1 MRCKSLWPGR
11 HSKVLFIDQHDVPT
25 GHPVVCGPSCIA
37 CGLSQLLPV
46 EVASLN
52 PELPDFYF
60 VNVEG
65 KGVGVSRKQV
75 GEMLGGLDRVEEQLR
90 RDYEHVDSL
99 HLVVEGILL
108 PSGGNECQVAER
120 SGDWFRLRGS
130 KHSEGNYRFSYVGYR
145 KKLASFRRW
154 GITVTEVPTRET
166 FITEIQ
172 SLYENEM
179 TPFEDLSTFRK
190 PIRSKF
196 DLPPDASAF
205 VKTLM
210 CITHPS
216 NGRTFIGV
224 ETAQALESAGYKS
237 LGELILRLDGHTAH
251 GMSTLPVVS
260 EVTLASGRRIGK
272 AMEGKMV
279 EALL

>member
-1 MRCKSLWPGR
+1 
-11 HSKVLFIDQHDVPT
+11 VPT
-25 GHPVVCGPSCIA
+25 GHPVVCGSNCIA

-52 PELPDFYF
+52 PDLPDFYF

-65 KGVGVSRKQV
+65 KGVGISRKQV

-90 RDYEHVDSL
+90 RDFEHVDNL
-99 HLVVEGILL
+99 HLIIEGIIL
-108 PSGGNECQVAER
+108 PVGAAECNTAER
-120 SGDWFRLRGS
+120 TGDWFRIRG
-130 KHSEGNYRFSYVGYR
+130 KHHSDGNYRFSYHGYR

-224 ETAQALESAGYKS
+224 ETAQALEAAGYKS
-237 LGELILRLDGHTAH
+237 LGELCLRLDGHTAH
-251 GMSTLPVVS
+251 GLDTLPVVA
-260 EVTLASGRRIGK
+260 EVTLASGRRVGR
-272 AMEGKMV
+272 AMETKMV

>member
-1 MRCKSLWPGR
+1 L
-11 HSKVLFIDQHDVPT
+11 LFIDIHDVPT
-25 GHPVVCGPSCIA
+25 GHPVVCGSNCIA

-52 PELPDFYF
+52 PDLPDFYF

-65 KGVGVSRKQV
+65 KGIGVSRKQV
-75 GEMLGGLDRVEEQLR
+75 TEVLGGLDRVEEQLR
-90 RDYEHVDSL
+90 RDYDHVDRL
-99 HLVVEGILL
+99 FLIIEGIII
-108 PSGGNECQVAER
+108 PSGNSECQVAER
-120 SGDWFRLRGS
+120 AGAWLRLTGR
-130 KHSEGNYRFSYVGYR
+130 KHDVGNYNFSYLGYR

-224 ETAQALESAGYKS
+224 ETAQALECAGYKS
-237 LGELILRLDGHTAH
+237 LGELCLRLDGHTAH
-251 GMSTLPVVS
+251 GLDTLPVVA
-260 EVTLASGRRIGK
+260 EVTLASGRRVGR
-272 AMEGKMV
+272 AMEAKMV

>member
-1 MRCKSLWPGR
+1 MT
-11 HSKVLFIDQHDVPT
+11 LFIDIHDVPT
-25 GHPVVCGPSCIA
+25 GHPVVCGSNCIA

-52 PELPDFYF
+52 PDLPDFYL
-60 VNVEG
+60 VNCEH

-75 GEMLGGLDRVEEQLR
+75 GEMLGGLNRIEEQLR
-90 RDYEHVDSL
+90 RDYAHVDRL
-99 HLVVEGILL
+99 HLVIEGIIV
-108 PSGGNECQVAER
+108 PANASECAVAER
-120 SGDWFRLRGS
+120 SGDNWFRVRG
-130 KHSEGNYRFSYVGYR
+130 KRHADGLYNLSYLGYR

-179 TPFEDLSTFRK
+179 TAFEDLSTFRK

-224 ETAQALESAGYKS
+224 ETAQAIETAGYKS
-237 LGELILRLDGHTAH
+237 LGELILKLDGHH
-251 GMSTLPVVS
+251 EMRYLPVVS
-260 EVTLASGRRIGK
+260 EITLASGRRIGK
-272 AMEGKMV
+272 SMEGKMV

>member
-1 MRCKSLWPGR
+1 L
-11 HSKVLFIDQHDVPT
+11 LFIDQHDVPT
-25 GHPVVCGPSCIA
+25 GHPVVCGSNCIA

-52 PELPDFYF
+52 PDLPDFYF
-60 VNVEG
+60 VNQEG

-75 GEMLGGLDRVEEQLR
+75 GEVLGGLERVEEQLR
-90 RDYEHVDSL
+90 RDYDHVDRL
-99 HLVVEGILL
+99 HLVIEGIII
-108 PSGGNECQVAER
+108 PKGAKEACVAER
-120 SGDWFRLRGS
+120 SGSWFRLHGS
-130 KHSEGNYRFSYVGYR
+130 KHSDGNYHFSYLGYR

-190 PIRSKF
+190 PLRTKF

-224 ETAQALESAGYKS
+224 ETAQALENAGYKS

-251 GMSTLPVVS
+251 GMSKLPVVS
-260 EVTLASGRRIGK
+260 EITLASGRRIGK

>member
-1 MRCKSLWPGR
+1 MIF
-11 HSKVLFIDQHDVPT
+11 VDIHDVPT
-25 GHPVVCGPSCIA
+25 GHPVVCGSNCIA
-37 CGLSQLLPV
+37 CGLSQLMNV
-46 EVASLN
+46 TVTSLN
-52 PELPDFYF
+52 PDLPDFYF
-60 VNVEG
+60 VNHEG
-65 KGVGVSRKQV
+65 KGIGVSKKSV
-75 GEMLGGLDRVEEQLR
+75 GEMLGGLERVEEQLR
-90 RDYEHVDSL
+90 RDYEHVDRL
-99 HLVVEGILL
+99 HLVIEGIIW
-108 PSGGNECQVAER
+108 PVGAGECQVAER
-120 SGDWFRLRGS
+120 YRSGLRLRGRAYS
-130 KHSEGNYRFSYVGYR
+130 DGNYHFSYLGYR

-190 PIRSKF
+190 PLRTKF
-196 DLPPDASAF
+196 DLPPEASAF

-224 ETAQALESAGYKS
+224 ETALAIESAGYKS

-251 GMSTLPVVS
+251 GMSKLPVVS
-260 EVTLASGRRIGK
+260 EITLASGRRIGK

>member
-1 MRCKSLWPGR
+1 
-11 HSKVLFIDQHDVPT
+11 VLFIDQHDVPT
-25 GHPVVCGPSCIA
+25 GHPVVCGSNCIA

-52 PELPDFYF
+52 PDLPDFYF

-90 RDYEHVDSL
+90 RDYSHVDAL
-99 HLVVEGILL
+99 CLVIEGVIL
-108 PSGGNECQVAER
+108 PAGVSECRVGGFTGTGSHTHGRVH
-120 SGDWFRLRGS
+120 GD
-130 KHSEGNYRFSYVGYR
+130 GNYNFSYLGYR

-224 ETAQALESAGYKS
+224 ETAQALEAAGYKS
-237 LGELILRLDGHTAH
+237 LGELCLRLDGHTAH
-251 GMSTLPVVS
+251 GLDTLPVVA
-260 EVTLASGRRIGK
+260 EVTLASGRRVGR
-272 AMEGKMV
+272 AMETKMV

>member
-1 MRCKSLWPGR
+1 
-11 HSKVLFIDQHDVPT
+11 VLFVDLHDVPT
-25 GHPVVCGPSCIA
+25 GHPVVCGSNCIA

-52 PELPDFYF
+52 PDLPDFYF

-75 GEMLGGLDRVEEQLR
+75 TEVLGGLDRVEEQLR
-90 RDYEHVDSL
+90 RDFAHVDAL
-99 HLVVEGILL
+99 HLVIEGIIL
-108 PSGGNECQVAER
+108 PEGVNECSIATR
-120 SGDWFRLRGS
+120 SGNGWLRVTGRQ
-130 KHSEGNYRFSYVGYR
+130 HGDGNYHFSYLGYR

-190 PIRSKF
+190 PLRTKF
-196 DLPPDASAF
+196 DLPPEASAF

-224 ETAQALESAGYKS
+224 ETALAIEAAGYKS
-237 LGELILRLDGHTAH
+237 LGELMLRLDGHTAH
-251 GMSTLPVVS
+251 GMSKLPVVS
-260 EVTLASGRRIGK
+260 EITLASGRRIGK

>member
-1 MRCKSLWPGR
+1 MTLY
-11 HSKVLFIDQHDVPT
+11 VDVHDVPT
-25 GHPVVCGPSCIA
+25 GHPVVCGPNCIA

-52 PELPDFYF
+52 PELPDFYL
-60 VNVEG
+60 VNCEH
-65 KGVGVSRKQV
+65 KGIGVSKKNV
-75 GEMLGGLDRVEEQLR
+75 TEVLSGLDRVEEQLR
-90 RDYEHVDSL
+90 RDFQHVDEL
-99 HLVVEGILL
+99 HLVIEGIII
-108 PSGGNECQVAER
+108 PVNASECQVGER
-120 SGDWFRLRGS
+120 SGNWLRLHGR
-130 KHSEGNYRFSYVGYR
+130 KHDTGNYNFSYLGYR